1 MWWDG
6 KITRTF
12 RCRLVQAPGSLG
24 RILAVIG
31 GQGGLVGEIRIV
43 TMGST
48 AMVRDITVYADDL
61 RHLDRLIQAIHELP
75 EVELLLA
82 SSGWVPPGSP
92 CPRC

>member
-1 MWWDG
+1 
-6 KITRTF
+6 
-12 RCRLVQAPGSLG
+12 
-24 RILAVIG
+24 
-31 GQGGLVGEIRIV
+31 
-43 TMGST
+43 
-48 AMVRDITVYADDL
+48 MVRDITVYADDL